1 MGRIVDLLGEI
12 AAAAEEGPDHLVLPP
27 EVWERLRAD
36 WDDEEIE
43 DALGLVHDSLLQAEL
58 LESADSL
65 SARLVEVLG
74 VFGSEA
80 GFKAAAAGQGTLSIE
95 AVGQLTRRVARLEEI
110 LEAYREGASPDRRGF
125 DALQRR
131 LADHGIE
138 TEMEEGRAADALA
151 EGEDVEDASAD
162 EDDEEAES

>member
-1 MGRIVDLLGEI
+1 MGRIVDLCGEI
-12 AAAAEEGPDHLVLPP
+12 AASAEEGPEGLILPP
-27 EVWERLRAD
+27 DVWERLRAD
-36 WDDEEIE
+36 WDDEDIE
-43 DALGLVHDSLLQAEL
+43 DALGLVRDSLLQAEL
-58 LESADSL
+58 VESADAL

-74 VFGSEA
+74 RFGEPGA
-80 GFKAAAAGQGTLSIE
+80 FQKATADNGTLTFE

-138 TEMEEGRAADALA
+138 DEME
-151 EGEDVEDASAD
+151 ASPEPPPAYSLGD
-162 EDDEEAES
+162 GDDDEEEEKD